1 VRKIYHPFLVI
12 SSLCL
17 IIFVSVFL
25 TQNVEAENPIYH
37 NSENHFS
44 FKIPDGWMKTP
55 QKFVDDFNK
64 RLEKQPPTAF
74 KNITILQLKKSTYW
88 FDYPHFRVGINKKKT
103 CKEEIKKLIASKKL
117 KEAMDQVA
125 SEIERTSPL
134 TSNMEIDKP
143 IYDDKR
149 NLILMKRSSHIAETG
164 KVKSL
169 MAIFLGNEVSISLD
183 FYSLEDDYRK
193 YMLDFSEVI
202 NSFKFDPGYEYK

>member
-1 VRKIYHPFLVI
+1 MRKIYHPFPII
-12 SSLCL
+12 SSLSL
-17 IIFVSVFL
+17 IMFVSVFL
-25 TQNVEAENPIYH
+25 AQDADAENSIYH
-37 NSENHFS
+37 NSEHHFS

-64 RLEKQPPTAF
+64 RLEKKAPAAF
-74 KNITILQLKKSTYW
+74 KNITMVQLKKSTYW
-88 FDYPHFRVGINKKKT
+88 FDYPYFRVGINQKKT
-103 CKEEIKKLIASKKL
+103 SKEEIKKLIASKEVE
-117 KEAMDQVA
+117 EAMDQVA

-134 TSNMEIDKP
+134 TRNVKINKP
-143 IYDDKR
+143 VYDDKR
-149 NLILMKRSSHIAETG
+149 NLILTGRTSYIVEAG

-183 FYSLEDDYRK
+183 FYSSEADYQK